1 MVTPRHLQPPLA
13 VTTTTTLHKHDA
25 IVLAITSSIKTAAE
39 RCGLCSR
46 PPVTIELNPVPA
58 SRPRVS
64 KWGTYYGKTYNT
76 WRKDAE
82 KFVKRAKNVASGP
95 LVVLVECFIKEP
107 KTTKRVWPRGD
118 VDNYAKAPL
127 DKLNKAQFEDDD
139 QILGLWVTKT
149 FVRLEGDEGTHIT
162 IYEIKP

>member
-1 MVTPRHLQPPLA
+1 MVPADQL
-13 VTTTTTLHKHDA
+13 
-25 IVLAITSSIKTAAE
+25 VLAIGSVIRNEMA
-39 RCGLCSR
+39 RVGLCSR
-46 PPVTIELNPVPA
+46 PPVEIELNPVPA

-82 KFVKRAKNVASGP
+82 KFVKTSKAAATGP
-95 LVVLVECFIKEP
+95 LIVLVECFIKQP
-107 KTTKRVWPRGD
+107 KTTKRSYPRGD

-127 DKLNKAQFEDDD
+127 DKLNKHHFEDDD
-139 QILGLWVTKT
+139 QILGLWVTKA
-149 FVRLEGDEGTHIT
+149 FVSTEEDAGTRIT